1 MIRKLNKMVQEVAPC
16 MLDAARNVKKLWICG
31 TQIGISRLD
40 AIILEVSE
48 LGLEDEHRVK
58 EALLVRIKEYN
69 YIPSGSEDDYIDAI
83 FEEYKRC
90 VTKF

>member
-1 MIRKLNKMVQEVAPC
+1 MVQEVAPC
-16 MLDAARNVKKLWICG
+16 MLDASRKVKKLWICG
-31 TQIGISRLD
+31 TRIGISRLD

-48 LGLEDEHRVK
+48 MGLEDEDKVK
-58 EALLVRIKEYN
+58 DALLLRIKEYN
-69 YIPSGSEDDYIDAI
+69 YIPSGSENDYIDAI